1 MSNIVLTFDNN
12 LQRLIADI
20 AEVTN
25 HLNSDEFSHV
35 LMGMLAKYVSF
46 DNMTVMSFHANARPR
61 LIYGET
67 KKDIYFQDGDL
78 ARYVDGAYLLDPFY
92 LAIQDGKPTGFYYL
106 KDIVS
111 DNFYESAYFHQ
122 YYQFSNLKDEVG
134 YLFALQ
140 DGAYLHLSLAST
152 KNYQPEELAVLESF
166 TPCLAVML
174 TKQWASIVNQGQE
187 HSEDVT
193 MHNQLSVAFQNFG
206 RSLLTD
212 RECEVAQLI
221 LQGHSTKS
229 MAVKLNLSIETIKVH
244 RRNLY
249 PKLDISS
256 QPELFSLFLESL
268 ALVATAEEKD
278 PLIAYHSKSS
288 KS

>member
-1 MSNIVLTFDNN
+1 MLLFDNK
-12 LQRLIADI
+12 LQRLIADM
-20 AEVTN
+20 ADVTG
-25 HLNSDEFSHV
+25 HLNTDEFEHV
-35 LMGMLAKYVSF
+35 LLQMLVNYASF
-46 DNMTVMSFHANARPR
+46 DNMTVVGFPSNARPH

-67 KKDIYFQDGDL
+67 KKDVYFQDGDL

-92 LAIQDGKPTGFYYL
+92 LAIQENKPTDFYCL
-106 KDIVS
+106 KDIAS
-111 DNFYESAYFHQ
+111 DNFYESAYFRQ

-134 YLFALQ
+134 YLFALKS
-140 DGAYLHLSLAST
+140 GAYLHLSLAST
-152 KNYQPEELAVLESF
+152 IDYQPEELAALKSF
-166 TPCLAVML
+166 TPWLEVML
-174 TKQWASIVNQGQE
+174 HKQWSNLLDQEQGR
-187 HSEDVT
+187 SEEVT
-193 MHNQLSVAFQNFG
+193 MHNQLSVAFKNFG

-212 RECEVAQLI
+212 RECEVARLI

-229 MAVKLNLSIETIKVH
+229 MAVKLKLSIETIKVH

-288 KS
+288 KP